1 MTGAKALLLITICS
15 MKYTREDYERFLLAE
30 IDAQKNE
37 YQDLVFTRALVLKAR
52 GEIFVGRYLSV
63 QGDGMLIFKVRNSD
77 SILERIPI
85 GPPATSR
92 MRWAATRTGGIFPGQ
107 IFAKIINAVIQMLI
121 AHGYQSTTTRI
132 FALSASKAS
141 PWILQACWKKTSQLS
156 RSAPRTHP

>member
-37 YQDLVFTRALVLKAR
+37 YQDLVSTRALVLKAR

-77 SILERIPI
+77 SMPRKNSYWTACYFTDEMGSYKNWGNL
-85 GPPATSR
+85 S
-92 MRWAATRTGGIFPGQ
+92 WADLRE
-107 IFAKIINAVIQMLI
+107 V
-121 AHGYQSTTTRI
+121 YQR
-132 FALSASKAS
+132 
-141 PWILQACWKKTSQLS
+141 
-156 RSAPRTHP
+156 R